1 MKRILPW
8 RRSQRMVLANTAFGL
23 MHGLASGSARAHG
36 QQAADASKDVP
47 VLDGGAGPCSADFI
61 VTDAKGAPVYDARI
75 RVHIAY
81 RFLGAHRLDL
91 EVSTNSD
98 GKARFKGLPEKIRG
112 GPVYFQASKNTADGT
127 AWFDPVKSCNAQP
140 ETIVLKDR

>member
-1 MKRILPW
+1 
-8 RRSQRMVLANTAFGL
+8 
-23 MHGLASGSARAHG
+23 
-36 QQAADASKDVP
+36 
-47 VLDGGAGPCSADFI
+47 
-61 VTDAKGAPVYDARI
+61 VYDARI

-81 RFLGAHRLDL
+81 RFLGAHRLEL

-98 GKARFKGLPEKIRG
+98 GKARFKGLPKKIRG

-127 AWFDPVKSCNAQP
+127 ALFDPVKSCNAQP